1 MVMKMTDLST
11 DDDPTR
17 PGAASVARSAAI
29 AFVLALIATVTFVL
43 PAEFGVDPTGLG
55 TSMGLM
61 QLGAIENSTAGDSP
75 AASTPLVVGAYP
87 GIPAEFDFF
96 EPDVL
101 GEPFSRTHDGAYRS
115 DTMTISL
122 DVGEQVEVK
131 AVMERGDALIYEWSV
146 DDGIVYTD
154 FHADPGENAAGYP
167 DRYFIRYRESE
178 TANSAGSLV
187 APFDGNHGWY
197 WLNIEE
203 HPVTITLEVS
213 GYYSRLGEIFRSYQ

>member
-1 MVMKMTDLST
+1 MPMNERNT
-11 DDDPTR
+11 DDEPTR

-29 AFVLALIATVTFVL
+29 AFVLALITTVTFVL

-55 TSMGLM
+55 ASMGLM
-61 QLGAIENSTAGDSP
+61 QLGAIENSSAGGPRAP
-75 AASTPLVVGAYP
+75 AAPLVVGDYP

-101 GEPFSRTHDGAYRS
+101 GEPFSTTHDGAYRS

-131 AVMERGDALIYEWSV
+131 AVMERGDALVYAWSV
-146 DDGIVYTD
+146 DAGIVYAD

-213 GYYSRLGEIFRSYQ
+213 GYYSRIGEIFRSYQ